1 MGGSGADSVVSTRL
15 LFSVCGSSG
24 HDVEEQR
31 ALATLGR
38 TYLMQSEEGEGE
50 EERARESLLKA
61 GTAFLKSLDVCDK
74 LVGSVSERW
83 VDPAISETY

>member
-1 MGGSGADSVVSTRL
+1 
-15 LFSVCGSSG
+15 
-24 HDVEEQR
+24 
-31 ALATLGR
+31 
-38 TYLMQSEEGEGE
+38 MQSEEEEGKGE